1 MKTGEELKNL
11 LRQIDHK
18 SYKAY
23 KEVKGIYRMPGYVL
37 AVDHVQGDPFATPS
51 RVRLLISN
59 KNNFPK
65 EVFDT
70 KWRKN
75 AAEDDILRNLHRF
88 LRKNRGGRSGSG
100 KSGLVLACRAGQEV
114 MERVAVVLSEEQIE
128 VRLEVGFPAFGR
140 SIAAGEL
147 EKIFFLMFPAMA
159 KEVFCYANIDQNK
172 LKRAVELADDQQKIR
187 EALVEKKL
195 VAFVADGAILPRESG
210 VSGLPL
216 KGAVPFVS
224 PEDLAVTLNL
234 PHAGTVRGMG
244 IKEGV
249 TLIAGGGYHGKSTLL
264 KAIQNGV
271 YNHIA
276 GDGREYVITD
286 ASAVKLRAEEGRC
299 IHDED
304 ISMFI
309 NNLPNR
315 EDTGHFSTENASGS
329 TSQAAQ
335 TVEALESGARVL
347 LIDEDTSATNFMVR
361 DHKMAM
367 LVAAEKEP
375 ITPYLSCVRSLYEN
389 HGISTIL
396 VVGSSGAYLSA
407 ADCVIQMD
415 EYEAKDVT
423 ARAKEIADP
432 YEGIRVEKKECLHHK
447 MKRKQIEKVRA
458 FGKESVSFD
467 KEEVDALINCLGK
480 DNLIAIHETLV
491 HVYGQKQGQNIYKTV
506 KDKSYSFAPETL
518 SRKDKVHYFTDI
530 IFSHSDL
537 DDPGNFL
544 DFLEKNKDKSKNLN
558 GVRSAITKAYGNNTG
573 MKYYSLFKP
582 YFKTIS
588 ALK

>member
-210 VSGLPL
+210 VSDLPL

-309 NNLPNR
+309 NDLPNGR
-315 EDTGHFSTENASGS
+315 DTTCFSTMDASGS
-329 TSQAAQ
+329 TSQAAGV
-335 TVEALESGARVL
+335 VESMEAGTRLL

-361 DHKMAM
+361 DALMQR
-367 LVAAEKEP
+367 VISREKEP
-375 ITPYLSCVRSLYEN
+375 ITPFIERMRVLYKQA
-389 HGISTIL
+389 GISTIL
-396 VVGSSGAYLSA
+396 VAGSSGAFFYE
-407 ADCVIQMD
+407 ADRVIQMD
-415 EYEAKDVT
+415 RYHVVDIT
-423 ARAKEIADP
+423 D
-432 YEGIRVEKKECLHHK
+432 
-447 MKRKQIEKVRA
+447 KVREICGQNEKGQITSA
-458 FGKESVSFD
+458 QFEMPVFDRKNPSAGHKREQMHGGRDCGRRRGRQGSGGSERPRAMKVKVMGRETMVLD
-467 KEEVDALINCLGK
+467 KETVDLRYVEQLADSEQTAAL
-480 DNLIAIHETLV
+480 A
-491 HVYGQKQGQNIYKTV
+491 
-506 KDKSYSFAPETL
+506 
-518 SRKDKVHYFTDI
+518 YFMRY
-530 IFSHSDL
+530 L
-537 DDPGNFL
+537 
-544 DFLEKNKDKSKNLN
+544 LEKNQTVQTVQETVDGVEKIFDERGWQAFCSGYVPCGLARPRKQEIYAVLN
-558 GVRSAITKAYGNNTG
+558 RYRG
-573 MKYYSLFKP
+573 
-582 YFKTIS
+582 
-588 ALK
+588 

>member
-11 LRQIDHK
+11 LHQIDHK

-23 KEVKGIYRMPGYVL
+23 KEVKGTYRMQGYVL
-37 AVDHVQGDPFATPS
+37 IVDHVQGDPFATPS
-51 RVRLLISN
+51 RVRLMISN
-59 KNNFPK
+59 KNNFPG

-70 KWRKN
+70 KWRKT
-75 AAEDDILRNLHRF
+75 AAEDDILRNLHGF
-88 LRKNRGGRSGSG
+88 LRKNRGGKSGSG
-100 KSGLVLACRAGQEV
+100 KSGLVLACRVGQEV
-114 MERVAVVLSEEQIE
+114 MERTAVVLSEEQIE

-140 SIAAGEL
+140 TIAAGEL
-147 EKIFFLMFPAMA
+147 EKIFFGMFPAMA
-159 KEVFCYANIDQNK
+159 KEVFCYANINKNK
-172 LKRAVELADDQQKIR
+172 LKRAVELADDQHKIR
-187 EALVEKKL
+187 ETLVEKKL
-195 VAFVADGAILPRESG
+195 AVFVADGAILPRESG
-210 VSGLPL
+210 VSDLPL
-216 KGAVPFVS
+216 KNAVPFTS
-224 PEDLAVTLNL
+224 PDDLAVTLTL

-271 YNHIA
+271 YDHIS

-309 NNLPNR
+309 NNLPNKA
-315 EDTGHFSTENASGS
+315 DTRHFVTENASGS

-335 TVEALESGARVL
+335 TVEAIESGARVL

-375 ITPYLSCVRSLYEN
+375 ITPYLSCVRSLYED

-415 EYEAKDVT
+415 EYEAKNVT

-432 YEGIRVEKKECLHHK
+432 YEGIRVEKRECLHHTIAK
-447 MKRKQIEKVRA
+447 KQIDKVRA
-458 FGKESVSFD
+458 FGKESLSFD
-467 KEEVDALINCLGK
+467 REEVILRDLEQLNDEGQAAAIAYLVQYVLTNYADGRKNAWELTELLYQQIEKKGFASVIPVYYGAGAPVMPRKQEVFAALLRYRGI
-480 DNLIAIHETLV
+480 
-491 HVYGQKQGQNIYKTV
+491 
-506 KDKSYSFAPETL
+506 
-518 SRKDKVHYFTDI
+518 
-530 IFSHSDL
+530 
-537 DDPGNFL
+537 
-544 DFLEKNKDKSKNLN
+544 
-558 GVRSAITKAYGNNTG
+558 
-573 MKYYSLFKP
+573 
-582 YFKTIS
+582 
-588 ALK
+588 

>member
-11 LRQIDHK
+11 LCQIDHK

-210 VSGLPL
+210 VSDLPL

-375 ITPYLSCVRSLYEN
+375 ITPYLSCVRSLYED

-423 ARAKEIADP
+423 ARAKEIADS

-467 KEEVDALINCLGK
+467 KEEVILRDLEQLNDEGQAAAIAYFVQYALTNYADGRKNALELTELLYQQIEKTGFASV
-480 DNLIAIHETLV
+480 IPAY
-491 HVYGQKQGQNIYKTV
+491 YGAGAPVMPRKQEV
-506 KDKSYSFAPETL
+506 LA
-518 SRKDKVHYFTDI
+518 
-530 IFSHSDL
+530 
-537 DDPGNFL
+537 
-544 DFLEKNKDKSKNLN
+544 
-558 GVRSAITKAYGNNTG
+558 
-573 MKYYSLFKP
+573 
-582 YFKTIS
+582 
-588 ALK
+588 ALLRYRGI